1 MNASVKTL
9 LIVGLIAAEASTA
22 LAQGT
27 RPSASSEQE
36 RLICRRMPET
46 GSLVRARRQCF
57 TKAQW
62 DQIAESQ
69 RRGASRMIQELAG
82 GVNTNN

>member
-1 MNASVKTL
+1 MKSFAKL
-9 LIVGLIAAEASTA
+9 LLTVGLVSADASIA
-22 LAQGT
+22 LAQDT
-27 RPSASSEQE
+27 RATARADQD

-57 TKAQW
+57 TRAQW

-82 GVNTNN
+82 GDNTNN